1 MSNGNGSAPNR
12 LLWWLVAGILG
23 PIVLAVFSHATGT
36 IYSSSQ
42 RITTLEVEQGEAGR
56 RLERIERKLDQL
68 LERRHP

>member
-23 PIVLAVFSHATGT
+23 PIVLAVFSHATTT
-36 IYSSSQ
+36 IYSSAQ
-42 RITTLEVEQGEAGR
+42 RITRVEAEQEDAGR

-68 LERRHP
+68 LERREP